1 MLLSII
7 IPVYNEELTIGNI
20 IDRTKR
26 AAEQIGVPFEIIVV
40 DDRSYDNSLEV
51 ARQRNVRL
59 FTLKEHL
66 GKGYALR
73 AGFAKSQRRHNSHH
87 RL

>member
-20 IDRTKR
+20 IDRTEK
-26 AAEQIGVPFEIIVV
+26 AMQQTGLEIEVIVV
-40 DDRSYDNSLEV
+40 DDRSYDKSLEI
-51 ARQRNVRL
+51 AKRHNAKL
-59 FTLKEHL
+59 FTLKQHL

-73 AGFAKSQRRHNSHH
+73 AGFLQSQR
-87 RL
+87 